1 MCSGTVKRSTEHGAR
16 KTGGGGGGISTEWYR
31 ALCAAL
37 LSCHG
42 ITAEVEKELFGLA
55 FSQVDASQ

>member
-1 MCSGTVKRSTEHGAR
+1 MCSGEVKRSIEHGAR
-16 KTGGGGGGISTEWYR
+16 KTGGVGGVLSTEWCR

-42 ITAEVEKELFGLA
+42 ITAEV
-55 FSQVDASQ
+55 